1 MSQRLLSNQLKQS
14 PILPRQAS
22 PPRSNSTA
30 GGVQVGTIASGS
42 TPSLYRP
49 ISSVHQSRKDLGIQA
64 PSASRVTDRNMTPL
78 QSQIRGDARFPKSRL
93 LDSDIDPAGDI
104 DIDVEDEVLSL
115 RQENQDLKER
125 IRKLEVDQTLI
136 LDLNQLLL
144 QKLYLLTGLVYP
156 TGVQPPTKPT
166 PGLPTITTSAG
177 RASNTMATS
186 PHLPAYRP

>member
-1 MSQRLLSNQLKQS
+1 
-14 PILPRQAS
+14 
-22 PPRSNSTA
+22 
-30 GGVQVGTIASGS
+30 
-42 TPSLYRP
+42 
-49 ISSVHQSRKDLGIQA
+49 
-64 PSASRVTDRNMTPL
+64 
-78 QSQIRGDARFPKSRL
+78 L

-125 IRKLEVDQTLI
+125 IHKLEVDQTLI